1 MDFSEVYPR
10 ELTRTGRFMTETIKT
25 ITDRGQFEEIFKK
38 FFSQRDV
45 YIKTKSG
52 DLAVQ
57 FLGYSSGNVAFR
69 IPRVKNVPDTIVV
82 LTRLGDKTIYASL
95 KSLEG
100 NEDTFIF
107 LPIKF
112 QIISEARKEE
122 RTSLGSEEGKS
133 VLFATNLISESMIQ
147 GALDSNEKKLSHIK
161 EKIAADLKGKF
172 NRVRVVFLHE
182 SRIDPRMKHFMGS
195 WNPIFMKEMG
205 REPSEAEKKNV
216 QFYLGEIYAKDYKL
230 SSQKEFISEVSVP
243 FVYKNM
249 IPYGYIQVNNT
260 KPMDENHLTVIKRL
274 ASMIND
280 QLVKDNL
287 FITARDKFIVTDVS
301 KNGLGIV
308 FKDRRLLRYFVK
320 DAQVIIELNLPDG
333 NRATLGVAVRNTVF
347 NDGGTI
353 RVGFEITT
361 IDAIS
366 EVNYDE
372 FLETLKNDR

>member
-1 MDFSEVYPR
+1 
-10 ELTRTGRFMTETIKT
+10 MTETIKT

-38 FFSQRDV
+38 FFSGRDV

-52 DLAVQ
+52 DLSVQ
-57 FLGYSSGNVAFR
+57 FLGYNSGNVAFR

-82 LTRLGDKTIYASL
+82 LTRLKENTIYASL
-95 KSLEG
+95 KSLEH

-122 RTSLGSEEGKS
+122 RTSLGSSDGKN
-133 VLFATNLISESMIQ
+133 VLYASNLISESMIQ
-147 GALDSNEKKLSHIK
+147 GTLDSNEKRVSGIK
-161 EKIAADLKGKF
+161 EKIAADLKSKF
-172 NRVRVVFLHE
+172 NKIRVVFLNE
-182 SRIDPRMKHFMGS
+182 TRIDARMKHFEES
-195 WNPIFMKEMG
+195 WNPIFMKELG
-205 REPSEAEKKNV
+205 KEPSESDKKEV
-216 QFYLGEIYAKDYKL
+216 QIYLSEIYSKDYKL
-230 SSQKEFISEVSVP
+230 SSQKEFISEVTVP
-243 FVYKNM
+243 FIYKNI

-287 FITARDKFIVTDVS
+287 FVPAQDKFIVTDVS
-301 KNGLGIV
+301 KSGLGIV
-308 FKDRRLLRYFVK
+308 FKDRRLLRYFMK
-320 DAQVIIELNLPDG
+320 DSKVVIELNLPDS
-333 NRATLGVAVRNTVF
+333 NKATMGVIVRNTIF
-347 NDGGTI
+347 NEGGTI
-353 RVGFEITT
+353 RVGFEITS

-372 FLETLKNDR
+372 YLDTLKKD

>member
-1 MDFSEVYPR
+1 M
-10 ELTRTGRFMTETIKT
+10 LTGRFMAETIKT
-25 ITDRGQFEEIFKK
+25 ITDRGQFEEIFNK
-38 FFSQRDV
+38 FFSNRDV

-52 DLAVQ
+52 DLAIQ

-69 IPRVKNVPDTIVV
+69 IPRVKNVPDSIVV
-82 LTRLGDKTIYASL
+82 LTRLGENTIYASL

-107 LPIKF
+107 LPIKI
-112 QIISEARKEE
+112 QIISEARREE
-122 RTSLGSEEGKS
+122 RTSLGSGEGKS
-133 VLFATNLISESMIQ
+133 ILFATNLISESMIQ
-147 GALDSNEKKLSHIK
+147 HALDSNEKKIILMK
-161 EKIAADLKGKF
+161 EKIAADLRGKF
-172 NRVRVVFLHE
+172 NRVRVVFMNE

-195 WNPIFMKEMG
+195 WNPIFMKEIG
-205 REPSEAEKKNV
+205 KEPSEADKKDV
-216 QFYLGEIYAKDYKL
+216 QIYLSEIYAKDYKL
-230 SSQKEFISEVSVP
+230 SSQKEYISEVSVP

-280 QLVKDNL
+280 QLVKDNI
-287 FITARDKFIVTDVS
+287 FATAKDKFIVTDVS
-301 KNGLGIV
+301 KKGLGIV
-308 FKDRRLLRYFVK
+308 FKDRRLMRYFIK
-320 DAQVIIELNLPDG
+320 DTQVVIELNLPDS
-333 NRATLGVAVRNTVF
+333 NKATMGVTVRNTIF
-347 NDGGTI
+347 NDSGTI

-372 FLETLKNDR
+372 FLETLKKDQ

>member
-1 MDFSEVYPR
+1 MA
-10 ELTRTGRFMTETIKT
+10 ETIKT

-38 FFSQRDV
+38 FFSNRDV

-57 FLGYSSGNVAFR
+57 FLGYNSGNVAFR
-69 IPRVKNVPDTIVV
+69 IPRVKKVPDTIVV
-82 LTRLGDKTIYASL
+82 LTRLGDNTIYASL

-122 RTSLGSEEGKS
+122 RTSLGPGEGKS
-133 VLFATNLISESMIQ
+133 VLFATNVISESMIQ
-147 GALDSNEKKLSHIK
+147 GALDSNEKKLAHVK
-161 EKIAADLKGKF
+161 ENIAADLKGKF
-172 NRVRVVFLHE
+172 NRVRVVFLNE
-182 SRIDPRMKHFMGS
+182 SRIDPRMKHFMAS

-205 REPSEAEKKNV
+205 KEPSEADKKDV
-216 QFYLGEIYAKDYKL
+216 QFYLSEIYAKDYKL
-230 SSQKEFISEVSVP
+230 SGQKEFISEVSVP

-249 IPYGYIQVNNT
+249 IPYGYIQDNNT

-287 FITARDKFIVTDVS
+287 FVTAKDKFIVTDVS
-301 KNGLGIV
+301 KKGLGIV

-320 DAQVIIELNLPDG
+320 DTQVIIELNLPGD
-333 NRATLGVAVRNTVF
+333 NRATMGVAVRNTIF

-372 FLETLKNDR
+372 FLETVKNKQ

>member
-1 MDFSEVYPR
+1 MA
-10 ELTRTGRFMTETIKT
+10 ETIKT
-25 ITDRGQFEEIFKK
+25 ITDRGQFEEIFNK
-38 FFSQRDV
+38 FFSNRDV

-52 DLAVQ
+52 DLAIQ

-69 IPRVKNVPDTIVV
+69 IPRVKKVPDTIVV
-82 LTRLGDKTIYASL
+82 FSRMGDDTIYASL

-122 RTSLGSEEGKS
+122 RTSLGSGEGKS

-147 GALDSNEKKLSHIK
+147 HALDSNEKRFSLLKSQ
-161 EKIAADLKGKF
+161 IAGDLKGRF
-172 NRVRVVFLHE
+172 NRVKVVFLNE
-182 SRIDPRMKHFMGS
+182 ARIDPRMKHFMVS
-195 WNPIFMKEMG
+195 WSPILIKEIG
-205 REPSEAEKKNV
+205 KEPSEADKKAL
-216 QFYLGEIYAKDYKL
+216 QFYLNEIYAKDYKL

-260 KPMDENHLTVIKRL
+260 KPMNENHLTVIKRL

-280 QLVKDNL
+280 QLVKDNI
-287 FITARDKFIVTDVS
+287 FATAKDKFIVTDVS
-301 KNGLGIV
+301 KKGLGIV

-320 DAQVIIELNLPDG
+320 DTQVIIELNLPDS
-333 NRATLGVAVRNTVF
+333 NKATMGVTVRNTVF